1 MTTLSEAYKEHPLS
15 LEHIIPLDF
24 QSLHKVPDSH
34 LWPKITDDH
43 QKQYASIPT
52 VDLLAPNVVELIG
65 HACETWG
72 MFHVVNHG
80 VSSALVDEVESQA
93 YRLFALP
100 DHQKMKALR
109 SPGGATGYGAAR
121 ISPFFPKLMWHEGFT
136 MMGSPAHHA
145 RQLWPHDHQHFC
157 DTMENYEKK
166 MKALAFKLFLL
177 TLNSIG
183 ASEQHLKWLNPS
195 PAATQSEGALQL
207 NSYPRCPN
215 PTHAIGLAP
224 HTDSLFLTILHQSAA
239 TGLQVFNQALGWAP
253 VVPVAGAL
261 LVNVG
266 DLLHVLSNG
275 RFPTVYHRAV
285 VNESVHRVSVAYF
298 YGPPV
303 DSVVAP
309 VVLRDG
315 DGAPAYRTVRVKDYL
330 SLKAMHLD
338 KALSFIRL

>member
-34 LWPKITDDH
+34 LWPKITDNPNH
-43 QKQYASIPT
+43 HKQFASIPT

-80 VSSALVDEVESQA
+80 VSPSLVDEVEAQA
-93 YRLFALP
+93 YRLFTLP
-100 DHQKMKALR
+100 AHRKMKALR
-109 SPGGATGYGAAR
+109 ATPEMAEPFSGGHPIRRRFTAQLLPTLPKPYPCNRLSSSHRLSLPHNPPPEHRHRSP
-121 ISPFFPKLMWHEGFT
+121 
-136 MMGSPAHHA
+136 
-145 RQLWPHDHQHFC
+145 
-157 DTMENYEKK
+157 
-166 MKALAFKLFLL
+166 
-177 TLNSIG
+177 
-183 ASEQHLKWLNPS
+183 
-195 PAATQSEGALQL
+195 
-207 NSYPRCPN
+207 
-215 PTHAIGLAP
+215 
-224 HTDSLFLTILHQSAA
+224 SLET
-239 TGLQVFNQALGWAP
+239 
-253 VVPVAGAL
+253 
-261 LVNVG
+261 
-266 DLLHVLSNG
+266 